1 MIPLENKA
9 SKCVIGCVFQHF
21 HIIKIS
27 LGKGERERERETENW
42 LPSCPCSCP
51 GWVFYL
57 SPVQGGH
64 TDSRACIPSSWQ
76 FVEQCRHSSYINCMW
91 ESPIHLPT
99 VYLQLNRLTEV
110 LSKPALILWSR
121 STNSVWMQPL
131 LLFGFLLP
139 ELSMLVSTAQP
150 RTSETGFPSLV
161 MALALR
167 WC

>member
-1 MIPLENKA
+1 MAITELELIVQCFCWLPSCSCSCPGWEPLAVARQLTRWRTTEIPSNLTHFVIPLKNKA

-110 LSKPALILWSR
+110 LSKPALIL
-121 STNSVWMQPL
+121 
-131 LLFGFLLP
+131 
-139 ELSMLVSTAQP
+139 
-150 RTSETGFPSLV
+150 
-161 MALALR
+161 
-167 WC
+167 